1 MKELKKILY
10 ESVFDMDDTELD
22 YAKSDLWDIFNS
34 NTEEEF
40 NRRVEFLETRLRNS
54 AELAPWD
61 DKGFLVRKTGRR
73 YIRISRW
80 SGEIKGIRKFFFGTD
95 KGPYEM
101 FWSARHRVEC
111 RKAKHIDILEYPI
124 WPKWKADDYDEYP
137 LYILPKNLNDSYIKL
152 TRWVR

>member
-1 MKELKKILY
+1 MKELKEILN
-10 ESVFDMDDTELD
+10 ESIFDIDDTELD

-34 NTEEEF
+34 KTEEEF
-40 NRRVEFLETRLRNS
+40 NKRVEFLETRLRNS

-61 DKGFLVRKTGRR
+61 NKGYLVRKTGTK
-73 YIRISRW
+73 YIRIAW
-80 SGEIKGIRKFFFGTD
+80 WDNEISGIRKFFFGTD
-95 KGPYEM
+95 KCPYEM
-101 FWSARHRVEC
+101 FWHARHRVEC

-124 WPKWKADDYDEYP
+124 WPKTRVDDYDKYP